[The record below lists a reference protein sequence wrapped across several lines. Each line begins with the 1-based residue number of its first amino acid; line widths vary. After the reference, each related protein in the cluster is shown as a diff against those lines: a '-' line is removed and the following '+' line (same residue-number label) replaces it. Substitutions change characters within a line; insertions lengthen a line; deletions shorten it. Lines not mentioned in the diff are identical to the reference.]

1 MIKDFRDLVVWQNG
15 IEIVDEVYRVTK
27 EFPKAEM
34 YGLISQ
40 FRRAAISVPSN
51 IAEGHG
57 RSGKNEYLHHL
68 SIAHGSLMEC
78 LTLAVIS
85 NRQEF
90 IAKEPADN
98 LIIQIEALSRKIRT
112 LMLKLKK

>member
-15 IEIVDEVYRVTK
+15 IELVDEVYRVTK
-27 EFPKAEM
+27 TFPKDERF
-34 YGLISQ
+34 GLVSQ
-40 FRRAAISVPSN
+40 LRRAAISVPSN

-57 RSGKNEYLHHL
+57 RSGRNEYLHHL

-78 LTLAVIS
+78 LTLALIS
-85 NRQEF
+85 NRQGF
-90 IAKEPADN
+90 IVKEPADN
-98 LIIQIEALSRKIRT
+98 LISKIEALSRKIRT